1 MKKIVATLFILIIL
15 GGVIF
20 FFGWVQFRVPPG
32 SYGVMRSKT
41 HGVDPSVI
49 REAEF
54 RWEWYAAIPTNAE
67 IAVFTLGAI
76 ERPVQIKGDLPSGSI
91 YSAFAGLPMDFSYE
105 FSGSL
110 SFTIKAD
117 SLPAL
122 MTERGVASQEDLE
135 VFGGRL
141 ADEIA
146 SFAVWRLGLYVE
158 EGEAGTSSLP
168 LRKEGSS
175 PRGTF
180 SLPLR
185 KEGSSPPGTDLLNS
199 SASGSLETDILEEYP
214 EIENLFCGIHTARIP
229 DIALYRSARHLYEG
243 YLAGQQKMLETEITA
258 SANRH
263 LSAQF
268 RFDELARYGELL
280 TKYPILLQYLA
291 MESGIN

>member
-41 HGVDPSVI
+41 HGVDPSVL
-49 REAEF
+49 REGEF
-54 RWEWYAAIPTNAE
+54 RWEWYAVIPTNAE
-67 IAVFTLGAI
+67 ITVFTLGAI
-76 ERPVQIKGDLPSGSI
+76 ERPVLVKGDLPSGSI

-110 SFTIKAD
+110 SFTVKAEA
-117 SLPAL
+117 LPAL
-122 MTERGVASQEDLE
+122 MTERGVAGQEELE

-146 SFAVWRLGLYVE
+146 SFAVRRLGLYVV
-158 EGEAGTSSLP
+158 EGEAAA
-168 LRKEGSS
+168 
-175 PRGTF
+175 
-180 SLPLR
+180 
-185 KEGSSPPGTDLLNS
+185 DLLNS
-199 SASGSLETDILEEYP
+199 GAIGALQTDILGEYP
-214 EIENLFCGIHTARIP
+214 EIENLFCGIHTARMP
-229 DIALYRSARHLYEG
+229 DIALYRSARRLYED
-243 YLAGQQKMLETEITA
+243 YLGAQQKMLETEFA
-258 SANRH
+258 SSANRH

-268 RFDELARYGELL
+268 RLDELAKYGELL

-291 MESGIN
+291 MESGGD

>member
-1 MKKIVATLFILIIL
+1 MRKILVTLFILIIL

-32 SYGVMRSKT
+32 AYGVMRTKT

-49 REAEF
+49 REGEF

-67 IAVFTLGAI
+67 IAVFTLEPI
-76 ERPVQIKGDLPSGSI
+76 ERPVQITGDLPSGSM
-91 YSAFAGLPMDFSYE
+91 YSTFAGLPVDFSYE

-110 SFTIKAD
+110 SFTLRANF
-117 SLPAL
+117 LPAL
-122 MTERGVASQEDLE
+122 MTERGMANQEDLE
-135 VFGGRL
+135 VLGGRL

-146 SFAVWRLGLYVE
+146 SFAVRRLGVYVE
-158 EGEAGTSSLP
+158 EGEAGA
-168 LRKEGSS
+168 
-175 PRGTF
+175 
-180 SLPLR
+180 
-185 KEGSSPPGTDLLNS
+185 DLLK
-199 SASGSLETDILEEYP
+199 SGAIGRLQTDILGEYP
-214 EIENLFCGIHTARIP
+214 QIENLFCGIHTARMP
-229 DIALYRSARHLYEG
+229 DIALYRSARRLYEN

-268 RFDELARYGELL
+268 RLDELAKYGELL